1 MKLVALGVALML
13 PVAAYADNTV
23 TFLGEVSD
31 STCNVTV
38 NGTEGNVSVLLP
50 TALATDL
57 ADAGSTAQ
65 PTKFDFVVSGCTAA
79 TSGADSTVA
88 MRLVPL
94 QTSSNGNLEN
104 IASTGAAENV
114 SIQLVDNYNSANTKI
129 SFSSGE
135 YTTAFATLPTTTAGT
150 TVTFPFTAQYYSAGS
165 ATAGKVEAQ
174 VQYALSYE

>member
-1 MKLVALGVALML
+1 MKLLALGVALML
-13 PVAAYADNTV
+13 PMAAYADNTV

-38 NGTEGNVSVLLP
+38 NGTNGNVTVLLP

-57 ADAGSTAQ
+57 KTVGSKAE
-65 PTKFDFVVSGCTAA
+65 PTPFNFVVSGCTAA
-79 TSGADSTVA
+79 ESGSDSTVA

-94 QTSSNGNLEN
+94 QTSANGNLEN

-114 SIQLVDNYNSANTKI
+114 TIQLVDNYDNANKDINFNS
-129 SFSSGE
+129 GD
-135 YTTAFATLPTTTAGT
+135 YTTAFANLPTTTAGT
-150 TVTFPFTAQYYSAGS
+150 SVTFPFTAQYYSAGS

-174 VQYALSYE
+174 VQYALTYK